1 MNKYSVNKK
10 IISLILSLAMVAGT
24 LFVTASDRL
33 LADDAKAEITVGFSK
48 VDVDNSWYLTA
59 DDPAKITGQY
69 YKGVVT
75 VDGKDILVP
84 IEKAGDGSLVIW
96 SNFFDMIEKPN
107 SWPTS
112 ELKIS
117 KGTVLTQIDPNKNGN
132 WTDIVEDGQTFIFA
146 NDLVV
151 KCLAGVWKVPSAD
164 ADTVEI
170 GMDFK
175 LVDTDNSW
183 YFKADGLDKVTGQY
197 YTGTVTID
205 GEATVVPFNRTEDG
219 FVIWTDLFD
228 VIAERGATAPKKTLE
243 IAEGMILTQI
253 DPNATG
259 WKTPVEGGQT
269 LKMVKALSCKNTSK
283 GWADANDM
291 EKEPVYTSLG
301 FDMVEVD
308 NSWYLTA
315 DSLEQIKGQY
325 FKVNILI
332 DGEDHIVPIERQGNK
347 LVIWADFFTTIDPTS
362 AIPTKTLQIPA
373 GTILYQTNPN
383 VSGWNTFVD
392 KGETIITTNALTV
405 KKENIG
411 WTTGKGVETTV
422 VKFGNSIGIYN
433 AGTENECFS
442 LYIGGPD
449 TLKNAN
455 ITLKGNVKADGKER
469 ECVIWFPGNGE
480 MFFYTDGAKKSI
492 IVDKNTEFVSVDKK
506 TVVRFNKTYV
516 LDMQEGIAYEPGKK
530 PTEKKAQSL
539 GLKYN
544 RLVGTSFMFSW
555 SMANKK
561 TPEAGWYKTEAV
573 VDGTAKTV
581 LIEYTAFDDAFFIY
595 TNCFNEYPVEGD
607 AGYPKKTLQL
617 KKGTKLTPITVGTWA
632 YDITGQPYTLSSDL
646 SVTKN
651 GEVWMDSAYLK
662 RIEKMEP
669 LKVKIVFKQIMNAAA
684 VFEVVTEDGKSID
697 STYGDWTTAR
707 GMIKRGVQNDD
718 TKKYT
723 YSSEYAAYSITGT
736 TFYVDNLRLNEL
748 EGLQIDK
755 GTILYP
761 DADCQS
767 ECPIQITNQVRIVRD
782 KEDEWTVD
790 RSFTTEMN
798 VEAPVVNEE
807 EQTSEEEVV
816 VTVTDQTDASMGDRA
831 KNYQSG
837 NVVYHTGNDDEPEV
851 IMISTE
857 DTDHSGTFTLLRTEI
872 LLAIGGVLVL
882 LAAGAFAIVRKK
894 HKKKA

>member
-1 MNKYSVNKK
+1 MNKYSINRK

-33 LADDAKAEITVGFSK
+33 LADDAKPEITVGFD
-48 VDVDNSWYLTA
+48 DVDTGNSWYLKTE
-59 DDPAKITGQY
+59 DSAKITGTY
-69 YKGVVT
+69 YKGIVT
-75 VDGKDILVP
+75 VDGKNITIP
-84 IEKAGDGSLVIW
+84 IEKQGNKLVIW
-96 SNFFDMIEKPN
+96 STFFDMIEKPN
-107 SWPTS
+107 SWPDS
-112 ELKIS
+112 EFKIS
-117 KGTVLTQIDPNKNGN
+117 KGTVFTQIDPNKYGN
-132 WTDIVEDGQTFIFA
+132 WIDIVEGGQTLVIA

-151 KCLAGVWKVPSAD
+151 QNLAGAWVVPSTGT
-164 ADTVEI
+164 DTVEI
-170 GMDFK
+170 GMSFK
-175 LVDTDNSW
+175 LVDTADSW
-183 YFKADGLDKVTGQY
+183 YLKADGLDKVTGQY
-197 YTGTVTID
+197 YMGTVTID
-205 GEATVVPFNRTEDG
+205 GQETVVPFNRTEDG
-219 FVIWTDLFD
+219 FVIWSTLFD
-228 VIAERGATAPKKTLE
+228 VIAERGATAPKETLE
-243 IAEGMILTQI
+243 IAEGMTLTQI
-253 DPNATG
+253 DPDVTG

-269 LKMVKALSCKNTSK
+269 LKTVKALTCKNTSK
-283 GWADANDM
+283 GWADVNDM
-291 EKEPVYTSLG
+291 DKEPVYTTLG

-308 NSWYLTA
+308 DSWYLTTGG
-315 DSLEQIKGQY
+315 LEQIKGQY
-325 FKVNILI
+325 FKATILI
-332 DGEDHIVPIERQGNK
+332 DGEDHIIPIERQGNK

-362 AIPTKTLQIPA
+362 AIPQKTLQIPA
-373 GTILYQTNPN
+373 GTVFYQTNPT
-383 VSGWNTFVD
+383 VTGWNTFID
-392 KGETIITTNALTV
+392 KGETIITTNVLTV

-422 VKFGNSIGIYN
+422 VKFGDSIGLYN
-433 AGTENECFS
+433 VGTENECFS
-442 LYIGGPD
+442 LYIGGPN
-449 TLKNAN
+449 TLKNAD

-492 IVDKNTEFVSVDKK
+492 VVDKNTDFVSIDKK
-506 TVVRFNKTYV
+506 TVVRFNKTYL

-530 PTEKKAQSL
+530 PTEKKAQAL

-561 TPEAGWYKTEAV
+561 IPKAGWYKTEAV
-573 VDGTAKTV
+573 VDGVTKTV
-581 LIEYTAFDDAFFIY
+581 LIEYTTFDDAFFIY
-595 TNCFNEYPVEGD
+595 TNCFNETPVEGD
-607 AGYPKKTLQL
+607 AGYPRKTLQL

-651 GEVWMDSAYLK
+651 GEAWMDSAYLK

-707 GMIKRGVQNDD
+707 GMLKRGVQNDD

-723 YSSEYAAYSITGT
+723 YSGEYAAYSITGT

-761 DADCQS
+761 DADCKS
-767 ECPIQITNQVRIVRD
+767 ERPIKITNQVRIVRD

-790 RSFTTEMN
+790 TSFTTEMN
-798 VEAPVVNEE
+798 VQATVVNEE
-807 EQTSEEEVV
+807 EQSAEEETVV
-816 VTVTDQTDASMGDRA
+816 VATDKTDASMGDKT
-831 KNYQSG
+831 KNYRSG
-837 NVVYHTGNDDEPEV
+837 NIVYHTGNADEEATIV
-851 IMISTE
+851 ISTD
-857 DTDHSGTFTLLRTEI
+857 DTDHSGTFTLLKTEI
-872 LLAIGGVLVL
+872 LLAIGGIFLV
-882 LAAGAFAIVRKK
+882 LAAGVFVIVRKK
-894 HKKKA
+894 NKKKA